1 MATPHV
7 YFSRQ
12 MVKAKYKD
20 PKTLEY
26 RDYKHSRATGKDGK
40 PLLMYRILLPSA
52 NHRKLQFPKDVN
64 GIDVNSRKAYIQ
76 VPRDAVHDTKIAH
89 KKVMYMD
96 CETSTWTVYFEAQR
110 LRDADG
116 HPIFTADGKNQFDK
130 PVPVK
135 LNRKQMAEIFD
146 TKLIR
151 EKKKEVSV
159 EKDVKKTTQKEKT
172 KNIDKNVE
180 QKQKNKPDPEMER

>member
-26 RDYKHSRATGKDGK
+26 RDYEHSRATGKDGK

-64 GIDVNSRKAYIQ
+64 GIDV
-76 VPRDAVHDTKIAH
+76 
-89 KKVMYMD
+89 
-96 CETSTWTVYFEAQR
+96 
-110 LRDADG
+110 
-116 HPIFTADGKNQFDK
+116 
-130 PVPVK
+130 
-135 LNRKQMAEIFD
+135 EIWY
-146 TKLIR
+146 
-151 EKKKEVSV
+151 
-159 EKDVKKTTQKEKT
+159 
-172 KNIDKNVE
+172 
-180 QKQKNKPDPEMER
+180 

>member
-1 MATPHV
+1 
-7 YFSRQ
+7 
-12 MVKAKYKD
+12 
-20 PKTLEY
+20 
-26 RDYKHSRATGKDGK
+26 
-40 PLLMYRILLPSA
+40 
-52 NHRKLQFPKDVN
+52 
-64 GIDVNSRKAYIQ
+64 
-76 VPRDAVHDTKIAH
+76 
-89 KKVMYMD
+89 MD

-172 KNIDKNVE
+172 KNIDKNIE

>member
-20 PKTLEY
+20 PKTNEY
-26 RDYKHSRATGKDGK
+26 RDYEHSRATGKDGK
-40 PLLMYRILLPSA
+40 PLLMYCILLPSA

-96 CETSTWTVYFEAQR
+96 CETSTWTDR
-110 LRDADG
+110 SIL
-116 HPIFTADGKNQFDK
+116 
-130 PVPVK
+130 K
-135 LNRKQMAEIFD
+135 LNVLETLTDIQFSRRMVKIN
-146 TKLIR
+146 LI
-151 EKKKEVSV
+151 S
-159 EKDVKKTTQKEKT
+159 QFL
-172 KNIDKNVE
+172 
-180 QKQKNKPDPEMER
+180 

>member
-1 MATPHV
+1 MAAPHV

-12 MVKAKYKD
+12 MLKAKYKD
-20 PKTLEY
+20 PKTNEY
-26 RDYKHSRATGKDGK
+26 RDYEHSRATGKDGK

-52 NHRKLQFPKDVN
+52 NHREFQFEKDVN
-64 GIDVNSRKAYIQ
+64 GIDINSRKAYIQ
-76 VPRDAVHDTKIAH
+76 VPRDAVHDTKIAQ

-96 CETSTWTVYFEAQR
+96 CETSTWTVYFESQR

-116 HPIFTADGKNQFDK
+116 HPIFTPDGKNQFDK

-151 EKKKEVSV
+151 EKKKVVTV
-159 EKDVKKTTQKEKT
+159 EKDVKKTTQKELSKEI
-172 KNIDKNVE
+172 NKNVE
-180 QKQKNKPDPEMER
+180 HKHKKSDPDLEC